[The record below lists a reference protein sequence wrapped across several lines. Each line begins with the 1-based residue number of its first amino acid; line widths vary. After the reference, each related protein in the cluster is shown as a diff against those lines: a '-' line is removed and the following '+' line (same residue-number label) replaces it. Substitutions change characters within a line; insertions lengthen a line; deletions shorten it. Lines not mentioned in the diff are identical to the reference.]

1 MPIENWRPP
10 DFLSE
15 AQVKKTAKSSK
26 AIRADNLCQQ
36 DSVFA
41 ARDRFLEEP
50 GLMSAIVSVPGFQ
63 SGFGSP
69 FLPCISAPSNWSTIA
84 TSITPI
90 IGIIEPDRRD
100 RSDRWL
106 VTSASRRP
114 AARQRSQPPLRML
127 ILNFP
132 SIKKAQPDFA
142 KTHFE

>member
-69 FLPCISAPSNWSTIA
+69 FLPCISAPSNWSPLIHYRYVHHPYYRNYRAGQT
-84 TSITPI
+84 
-90 IGIIEPDRRD
+90 R
-100 RSDRWL
+100 
-106 VTSASRRP
+106 
-114 AARQRSQPPLRML
+114 PLRPL
-127 ILNFP
+127 VGYVRQSTAGGTAEIPTAFAHVNPQFP
-132 SIKKAQPDFA
+132 VYKKSA
-142 KTHFE
+142 TRLR